1 MTLDDFEK
9 SLQKSLLDSSLQ
21 TLRYEQT
28 AVKKKRNLRVTQSE
42 RLRTVYAIF
51 RRQHEAQVQDAK
63 YRLQY
68 LLKYT
73 YDSEEQL
80 AVMRLVYKH
89 LYNYDINR
97 EYEKKKEFERK
108 IYELYAQEKK
118 TIKEIAQALNM
129 SYEKVR
135 LIIRKHD
142 KNTRKYEKLTDVE
155 IEFIKQLL
163 LLNATIYSIAKV
175 LNRNIST
182 VFYAIKRI
190 KHS

>member
-1 MTLDDFEK
+1 MTLEDFE
-9 SLQKSLLDSSLQ
+9 KSLLDSSLQ

>member
-63 YRLQY
+63 YRLQH
-68 LLKYT
+68 LLRYT
-73 YDSEEQL
+73 YDAEEQL

-89 LYNYDINR
+89 VYNYDINR
-97 EYEKKKEFERK
+97 EYVKKKEFERK
-108 IYELYAQEKK
+108 IYELYAEEKM
-118 TIKEIAQALNM
+118 TIKEIAQALNLR
-129 SYEKVR
+129 YEKVR
-135 LIIRKHD
+135 LIIRKYD
-142 KNTRKYEKLTDVE
+142 RKTRKYERVTDVE
-155 IEFIKQLL
+155 IEFIKQFLRM
-163 LLNATIYSIAKV
+163 NATMYAIAKA
-175 LNRNIST
+175 LNRNVST

>member
-1 MTLDDFEK
+1 MTLEDFEK
-9 SLQKSLLDSSLQ
+9 IFQKSLDSSLQ

-42 RLRTVYAIF
+42 RLRAVYAVF
-51 RRQHEAQVQDAK
+51 RRQHEAHVSDALQ
-63 YRLQY
+63 RLQF
-68 LLKYT
+68 LLRCT

-80 AVMRLVYKH
+80 AVMRLVYRH
-89 LYNYDINR
+89 IYNYDINR

-108 IYELYAQEKK
+108 IYELYAHEKM
-118 TIKEIAQALNM
+118 TIKEIAQALNLR
-129 SYEKVR
+129 YEKVR
-135 LIIRKHD
+135 KIVRKYD

-163 LLNATIYSIAKV
+163 LLNATIYSIAKL
-175 LNRNIST
+175 LNRNVST
-182 VFYAIKRI
+182 IYYAIKRI